1 MKAIIYIWFTLCI
14 SAVCNGQQKI
24 FNEEAFIAVVKKYHP
39 VAKQAALDVK
49 IAEAGITASQG
60 TFDPVFSMDNARKE
74 WDGITYYDQRQ
85 TEIKIPTWYGID
97 LYAGKEN
104 ITGSRI
110 NPEETKGSLT
120 YIGFSV
126 PLVQNLAI
134 DKRRAALRQANLFRD
149 LSEVERSIAVNDL
162 LLEAMKAYWDW
173 WEQYHNNLLMRS
185 SLQNAQKRLAMV
197 KTAYRLGD
205 RAAIDTMD
213 AFTQVQ
219 SFSIKQNE
227 TFTALM
233 KAQLQLSTFLWTE
246 NQEQY
251 DLPADVEPQAWS
263 LHESVTLDSF
273 LRAARMSPALTKYP
287 FKLNVLEIDRSLK
300 FQLLLPQVH
309 LKYNQIG
316 YSFSKTV
323 NAAWFQNNY
332 RFGVSL
338 MMPLRLSEGRGQYR
352 QAKLKIDQT
361 RLEQMN
367 KLVEIGNKVKSYY
380 TDWQQ
385 TTVQLSMQASMVV
398 NITTLQKG
406 EETRFFN
413 GEGSLFLVNARE
425 LKTIEASQK
434 LIELK
439 AKNRKTLVS
448 LKWAA
453 GILGTD

>member
-1 MKAIIYIWFTLCI
+1 MKVIIYILFTLCI
-14 SAVCNGQQKI
+14 SAICNGQQKI
-24 FNEEAFIAVVKKYHP
+24 FTEQAFIAVVKNYHP
-39 VAKQAALDVK
+39 VVKQAALDVR
-49 IAEAGITASQG
+49 IAEAGITVSRG
-60 TFDPVFSMDNARKE
+60 IFDPVFSTDNARKE

-85 TEIKIPTWYGID
+85 TEIKIPAWYGID

-134 DKRRAALRQANLFRD
+134 DKRRAALRQARIFRD
-149 LSEVERSIAVNDL
+149 LSEVERTIAVNDL
-162 LLEAMKAYWDW
+162 LLEAMKGYWDW
-173 WEQYHNNLLMRS
+173 WEQYHNNLLMQS
-185 SLQNAQKRLAMV
+185 SLLNAERRLAMV
-197 KTAYRLGD
+197 KTAYLLGD
-205 RAAIDTMD
+205 RAAIDTIE

-219 SFSIKQNE
+219 SFSIRQNE
-227 TFTALM
+227 TFTALI

-246 NQEQY
+246 NQQQY

-263 LHESVTLDSF
+263 MHESVTLES
-273 LRAARMSPALTKYP
+273 LLSAARQSPALTQYP
-287 FKLNVLEIDRSLK
+287 FKLNVLEIDKLLK
-300 FQLLLPQVH
+300 FQLLLPQVY

-316 YSFSKTV
+316 YNLSKTV

-413 GEGSLFLVNARE
+413 GEGSLFLINARE

-439 AKNRKTLVS
+439 AKNRKSLVS

-453 GILGTD
+453 GVLGTD